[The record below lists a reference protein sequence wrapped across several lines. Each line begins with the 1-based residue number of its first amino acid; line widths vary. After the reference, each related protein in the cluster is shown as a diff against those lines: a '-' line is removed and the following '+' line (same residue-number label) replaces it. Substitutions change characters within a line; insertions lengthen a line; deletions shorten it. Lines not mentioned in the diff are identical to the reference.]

1 MTPKP
6 CQDAP
11 NLTMEITVALDKNQ
25 QEVRTAVLTGLLQ
38 HNELF
43 LGAGGRT
50 DLAISARDTNGTVI
64 GGATGG
70 VYYDRLM
77 IDLLWIAEGHRGNG
91 LGSRILTEMET
102 RARSI
107 GACKA
112 IVDTLSF
119 QAAPFYE
126 KLGYTEAG
134 RIPNFL
140 AEFDRIYF
148 TKDLTA

>member
-1 MTPKP
+1 
-6 CQDAP
+6 
-11 NLTMEITVALDKNQ
+11 MEITVANDNNQ
-25 QEVRTAVLTGLLQ
+25 PEVRTAVLNGLLQ

-43 LGAGGRT
+43 LGPGGRT
-50 DLAISARDTNGTVI
+50 DLAISARDANGTVI

-77 IDLLWIAEGHRGNG
+77 IDLVWIEEGHRGEG
-91 LGSRILTEMET
+91 LGSRILTEMEAQ
-102 RARSI
+102 ARKI

-112 IVDTLSF
+112 IVHTLSF

-126 KLGYTEAG
+126 KLGYTEAA